1 MHPLQKGDVVMMD
14 RREFVAAAAATL
26 VSAPLASAAPDGVAQ
41 TPPGSSLPTLPPDN
55 GLFEGFEA
63 RWVRTRGAD
72 IFLRHGGE
80 GPPLLLL
87 HGNPLTHASWHQV
100 AGVLK
105 RRFHIVAA
113 DLRGYGDSVG
123 PTEGA

>member
-1 MHPLQKGDVVMMD
+1 MMD

-26 VSAPLASAAPDGVAQ
+26 AGAPLASAVPGVVAQ
-41 TPPGSSLPTLPPDN
+41 ASSDSSSPKLPPDN

-72 IFLRHGGE
+72 IFLRHGGD

-87 HGNPLTHASWHQV
+87 HGNPLTHASWHKV
-100 AGVLK
+100 AGGPLSTGHYLAEEEPKAVIEAFE
-105 RRFHIVAA
+105 RFFV
-113 DLRGYGDSVG
+113 
-123 PTEGA
+123 